1 MRGAVPEPQGRLA
14 ESRREAT
21 RDWKPRLIGQH
32 GGGVDFLD
40 VSYILFQK
48 TTSLILRNRIPSSPS
63 CSPSF
68 YFPALELRWAKF
80 IRNPLNLSHLSTADW
95 RRTFSPLR
103 SIKKET
109 SCFLCNPTL
118 QYQMWERNPHGPA
131 CGHADI
137 VVVNTWQY
145 HPHFWFACLMLHSS
159 HSSSLKLVLR
169 GLWPRPRRHDFN
181 PDSWSAYFPCSYPK
195 SCSLQQHFF
204 LKQALRS
211 LAAAVL

>member
-80 IRNPLNLSHLSTADW
+80 IRNPLNLSQRPIDAGLSVHCAQSKKKHRASYAI
-95 RRTFSPLR
+95 RR
-103 SIKKET
+103 
-109 SCFLCNPTL
+109 CNTKCERGTRTVRHVDTL
-118 QYQMWERNPHGPA
+118 
-131 CGHADI
+131 I
-137 VVVNTWQY
+137 
-145 HPHFWFACLMLHSS
+145 L
-159 HSSSLKLVLR
+159 
-169 GLWPRPRRHDFN
+169 
-181 PDSWSAYFPCSYPK
+181 
-195 SCSLQQHFF
+195 
-204 LKQALRS
+204 
-211 LAAAVL
+211 